1 MLTCSA
7 CVFVRRQMMTPS
19 WDFTRVLSWKILM
32 MHGCAP
38 MTCLGWRSTTLAK
51 EHHSPLTSGYECPLK
66 VWEAKRRDGRE
77 ENRGVTLPSLPP
89 SYSVLFDKH
98 PDSWCQSQNLLVDI
112 FEPPHQV
119 EFLWELA
126 EKSDAAVCPSTDL
139 HDAGSP
145 HYIIYRQAT
154 AERHL
159 LAYWRHSPTWL
170 NSTLFLLS
178 CFSLDSAK
186 RAVDWWWSVMILRDA
201 TLKFTHLFGSF

>member
-1 MLTCSA
+1 M
-7 CVFVRRQMMTPS
+7 
-19 WDFTRVLSWKILM
+19 
-32 MHGCAP
+32 
-38 MTCLGWRSTTLAK
+38 
-51 EHHSPLTSGYECPLK
+51 
-66 VWEAKRRDGRE
+66 VWEAQRREGRE

-145 HYIIYRQAT
+145 HYIIYRQAR

-159 LAYWRHSPTWL
+159 LAYWRHSLTWL

-178 CFSLDSAK
+178 WFSTWFCLKSCWLMMICDDFK
-186 RAVDWWWSVMILRDA
+186 RRYSSVYTLLGFILGKLCAFSRSR
-201 TLKFTHLFGSF
+201 F